1 MQRACVAIAA
11 RAAIETSVVKRDV
24 RLPLDGSKRPSFSLE
39 LPQVR
44 HWRRVVA
51 MRRKYRIRCCPTDH
65 QACAIEQANRTE
77 RVGAQVG
84 VPIYRS
90 QRNPAPHAA
99 EGENQCELRRVHRAA
114 SPQHAGYAR

>member
-1 MQRACVAIAA
+1 MQCACAAIAA
-11 RAAIETSVVKRDV
+11 RAAIETLVVKRDV

-51 MRRKYRIRCCPTDH
+51 MRRKYCIRCRLTDH
-65 QACAIEQANRTE
+65 QACAIEQANRTKS
-77 RVGAQVG
+77 RGSTG

-90 QRNPAPHAA
+90 QRYP
-99 EGENQCELRRVHRAA
+99 G
-114 SPQHAGYAR
+114 